1 METVPR
7 EGSETCI
14 FMRSKLLL
22 FLLLFCT
29 GNLIYAQG
37 IATLQVKTDPE
48 HTFQLIDGFGA
59 SDAWRAQFVGTYWPI
74 DKRNQI
80 ADLLFSQE
88 FDKDGNPRGI
98 GLSLWRFYLSA
109 GTAEQGDSSEIGSS
123 DNPWRRGECFLNAD
137 GTYDWNKHEGQRWFL
152 EAAKERG
159 VEKLLAF
166 PNSPPVHYTANGKG
180 FAPKGVI
187 HLNLKPG
194 YMDDYA
200 RYMAE
205 VVEHFNE
212 EGIFFD
218 YLSPVN
224 EPQWEWDGHSQEG
237 TPALNE
243 EIYALT
249 KYLSRELSSRGL
261 KTQIVITEAGTIDHA
276 AMDMSKLGMP
286 SYGQDMQAQFFFSAD
301 SPFYIGELPN
311 VEFTISAHSY
321 HSVWPLK
328 EQVSNRSLLN
338 MMLKMANPDL
348 GYWMSEYCILQ
359 ENDELGGGGGRDLSM
374 NTALYVARIIHHD
387 MVLTNAK
394 SWQWWTAMTQVDY
407 KDGLVYLDD
416 GSEGET
422 GKMGGHVESLQYDGE
437 VRESKL
443 LWVLGNYSRFVRP
456 GMIRIKCELSE
467 EQSPEN
473 GVLISAY
480 KDPVNEKLVYVFV
493 NLSEQT
499 VNVDMGAGEK
509 ARTYTTDK
517 HQSMGFSSQ
526 PLKGIT
532 LPSRSVVTV
541 IR

>member
-1 METVPR
+1 
-7 EGSETCI
+7 
-14 FMRSKLLL
+14 MRSKLLL

-37 IATLQVKTDPE
+37 IVALQVKTDPE

-109 GTAEQGDSSEIGSS
+109 GTTEQGDDSEIGSS
-123 DNPWRRGECFLNAD
+123 GNPWRRGECFLNSD

-187 HLNLKPG
+187 HLNLRPG

-249 KYLSRELSSRGL
+249 RYLSAELASRNL
-261 KTQIVITEAGTIDHA
+261 KTRIVIAEAGTIGHA
-276 AMDMSKLGMP
+276 ALSMRILEMP
-286 SYGQDMQAQFFFSAD
+286 ADGQDDQAQFFFNED
-301 SPFYIGELPN
+301 SPFYIGDLSN
-311 VEFTISAHSY
+311 VELTISAHSY
-321 HSVWPLK
+321 HSVWPVN
-328 EQVSNRSLLN
+328 EQVQNRRFVNNALRA
-338 MMLKMANPDL
+338 ANPDL

-359 ENDELGGGGGRDLSM
+359 ENDELGGGGGRDLGM

-480 KDPVNEKLVYVFV
+480 KDPVNGKLVYVFV
-493 NLSEQT
+493 NLSKQT
-499 VNVDMGAGEK
+499 VNVDMGGGEK

-517 HQSMGFSSQ
+517 HQSMGFSLQLLNS
-526 PLKGIT
+526 IT

-541 IR
+541 LK